1 VVGGASIGSRAGVTV
16 FAGTLTAAGAV
27 VTVVAV
33 DSTAGAIVVV
43 VVEAVVVAA
52 TADSASTST
61 AGMGAVFAADP
72 EGSSDPQDAATPA
85 RPTSMA
91 ITRNRT

>member
-1 VVGGASIGSRAGVTV
+1 MVGGASIGSRAGVTV

-43 VVEAVVVAA
+43 VDGAVVAA